1 MYNVDDILARLQK
14 GEKLEDI
21 GTELAN
27 VMNEAQEKYVAI
39 QKAEEEKKRA
49 ESMAKQRAATRKNL
63 LWDLLEAIR
72 AYANY
77 TEYAG
82 VVSKWL
88 DEVSD
93 EDIEDLDAQMLD
105 MLKMIDT
112 LKNLTFNFNTKA
124 PNDTK
129 KVAAVDP
136 NKALGDFI
144 KMMGW

>member
-27 VMNEAQEKYVAI
+27 AMNAAQEKYAAI

-49 ESMAKQRAATRKNL
+49 ESVAKQRAATRKNL

-82 VVSKWL
+82 IVSQWL

-93 EDIEDLDAQMLD
+93 EDIEELDVQMLD

-129 KVAAVDP
+129 KVVAVNPD
-136 NKALGDFI
+136 KALGDFI

>member
-72 AYANY
+72 AYAYY

-112 LKNLTFNFNTKA
+112 LKNLTFNFSTKA
-124 PNDTK
+124 PGDTK
-129 KVAAVDP
+129 KVAAADP
-136 NKALGDFI
+136 DKALGDFLA
-144 KMMGW
+144 MMGW

>member
-1 MYNVDDILARLQK
+1 MYNVDEIVARLQK

-27 VMNEAQEKYVAI
+27 AMNAAQEKYVAI
-39 QKAEEEKKRA
+39 QKAEEEKRRA
-49 ESMAKQRAATRKNL
+49 ESMAKQRAATRKNR

-93 EDIEDLDAQMLD
+93 EDIEELDAQMLD

-112 LKNLTFNFNTKA
+112 LKNLTFNFNIKA

-129 KVAAVDP
+129 KVNPD
-136 NKALGDFI
+136 KALGDFI

>member
-1 MYNVDDILARLQK
+1 MYNVDEIVARLQK

-27 VMNEAQEKYVAI
+27 AMNAAQEKYVAI
-39 QKAEEEKKRA
+39 QKAEEEKRRA
-49 ESMAKQRAATRKNL
+49 ESVAKQRAATRKNL

-93 EDIEDLDAQMLD
+93 EDIEELDAQMLD

-129 KVAAVDP
+129 KVAAANPD
-136 NKALGDFI
+136 KALGDFL